1 MNSIENKHLSFE
13 SGDHIRKFAVLTF
26 MRGGLVSVGIT
37 LIAGLLAAF
46 YSIPVLAPF
55 FQSLGHTFD

>member
-26 MRGGLVSVGIT
+26 MRGGL
-37 LIAGLLAAF
+37 GLL
-46 YSIPVLAPF
+46 
-55 FQSLGHTFD
+55 